1 MSEAE
6 LQDRIE
12 HLRAALEII
21 RDRDPQ
27 AGTQSG
33 ATQVTYVGYPAEMRR
48 YAEVALAE
56 DDARI
61 AAPE

>member
-1 MSEAE
+1 MSETE
-6 LQDRIE
+6 LLDRIE

-27 AGTQSG
+27 AQGVTE
-33 ATQVTYVGYPAEMRR
+33 ATSVVYSDEIRR

-61 AAPE
+61 AAE